1 MSEMQTKSSNAL
13 TWLLVAASAAVLYW
27 ATLAKLGVDWWNDE
41 NYSHGLLVPFIIA
54 FVLWTNRKDL
64 AGAMPVSRF
73 GELFGLAVI
82 AFGILMLALGVLGS
96 ELFTQRVSFVVVT
109 AGIVLYLGGRHLF
122 QMSGIFFALFA
133 LTIPLPQIVFNKIAL
148 PLQFTA
154 SKIAVWGIRLFD
166 VPTVRKGN
174 VIDIL
179 PAGAMQTISLEV
191 VEACSGIRSLMTLI
205 AIALLL
211 GFFTRTKSKL
221 SDGFISGMTA
231 ADLARTGILM
241 LLSVPVAV
249 LTNAV
254 RVSSTGWFTY
264 LYGIR
269 ASEGTWHELSGL
281 VMYLFALAILI
292 CLNLAMQK
300 GFDRRSVAE

>member
-1 MSEMQTKSSNAL
+1 MSDERTTGSNAL
-13 TWLLVAASAAVLYW
+13 TWLLVAASVAILYW
-27 ATLAKLGVDWWNDE
+27 VTLAKLGVDWWNDE
-41 NYSHGLLVPFIIA
+41 NYSHGLLVPFIIG

-64 AGAMPVSRF
+64 AAEVSVSRF

-82 AFGILMLALGVLGS
+82 VLGILMLALGVLGS
-96 ELFTQRVSFVVVT
+96 ELFTQRMSFVVVV
-109 AGIVLYLGGRHLF
+109 AGIGSYLGGKYLLRV
-122 QMSGIFFALFA
+122 SGIFFVLFA
-133 LTIPLPQIVFNKIAL
+133 LAIPLPQIVFNKIAL

-205 AIALLL
+205 SIALLL
-211 GFFTRTKSKL
+211 GFFTRTNGKL
-221 SDGFISGMTA
+221 SDGLISGMTA

-241 LLSVPVAV
+241 LLAAPVAV
-249 LTNAV
+249 LTNAA

-269 ASEGTWHELSGL
+269 ASEGTWHELSGI
-281 VMYLFALAILI
+281 VMYVFALVILI
-292 CLNLAMQK
+292 LLNIALQK
-300 GFDRRSVAE
+300 AFDRRSATE